1 MLIAFAPKEPP
12 IIKRTGAFGMRVEKV
27 FSDRILEYFGVALF
41 AGVVKAGYY
50 ALGKTAVEFVGKS
63 ERVIGFVAHGRNAEL
78 FCRVYY
84 RHSHVAA
91 F

>member
-1 MLIAFAPKEPP
+1 MVEIVRLVY
-12 IIKRTGAFGMRVEKV
+12 AFGMRVEKV

-63 ERVIGFVAHGRNAEL
+63 ERVIGVVLPRILPA
-78 FCRVYY
+78 
-84 RHSHVAA
+84 
-91 F
+91 